1 MNQRIREFVRLVF
14 NVLQNIEVFFLRIFS
29 VIDFPV
35 PPNSNMRRTSAK
47 TIRHYIYSGLTTY
60 LPIATL
66 AQYLGFTFDGTVK
79 VLDFGCGGAGQL
91 RMFTKHF
98 PSANFY
104 ACDVDP
110 SSIDFIKRG
119 YPQVNSCVSNF
130 KPPLPFDSNQFDLI
144 YSVSTFSHFDAETID
159 IWLQEFSRILKVGG
173 LLLLTIEGEF
183 AVKVVASETNES
195 PASIQ
200 SELKR
205 SGIFYKN
212 YEWLNTLQQRGRAL
226 TKSVDISTYFG
237 SAYGN
242 TVLSRKF
249 IDENFNHYGFKVLG
263 VSEGVICERQDLVAL
278 KKLI

>member
-1 MNQRIREFVRLVF
+1 MNQRLRELARLIF
-14 NVLQNIEVFFLRIFS
+14 NLIQNIEVFFLRLFGI
-29 VIDFPV
+29 IDFPV

-47 TIRHYIYSGLTTY
+47 TIKHYIYSGITTY

-66 AQYLGFTFDGTVK
+66 AQYLGVNFDEK
-79 VLDFGCGGAGQL
+79 IKALDFGCGGAGQL

-98 PSANFY
+98 PATHFY

-110 SSIDFIKRG
+110 SSIDFIKRC

-130 KPPLPFDSNQFDLI
+130 KPPLPFESNQFDLI

-159 IWLQEFSRILKVGG
+159 IWLLEFSRILKVNGI
-173 LLLLTIEGEF
+173 LLLTIEGEF
-183 AVKVVASETNES
+183 AIKVVADETAES
-195 PASIQ
+195 P
-200 SELKR
+200 ELIKLELEK

-212 YEWLNTLQQRGRAL
+212 YDWLGTLQKRGRAL

-242 TVLSRKF
+242 TVLGRKF
-249 IDENFNHYGFKVLG
+249 IDEKFNNHGLKVMG
-263 VSEGVICERQDLVAL
+263 VSEGIICERQDLIAL
-278 KKLI
+278 KKLA

>member
-1 MNQRIREFVRLVF
+1 MNQRLREFVRLLF
-14 NVLQNIEVFFLRIFS
+14 NLKQNIGVFFLRLFGI
-29 VIDFPV
+29 IDFPV

-47 TIRHYIYSGLTTY
+47 TIKHYVYSGITTY

-66 AQYLGFTFDGTVK
+66 AQYLGVKFDEKIK

-98 PSANFY
+98 PATHFY

-110 SSIDFIKRG
+110 SSIDFIKRS
-119 YPQVNSCVSNF
+119 YPQVNSCVNNF

-159 IWLQEFSRILKVGG
+159 IWLLEFSRILKVNGI
-173 LLLLTIEGEF
+173 LLLTIEGEF
-183 AVKVVASETNES
+183 AIKVVADETNES
-195 PASIQ
+195 P
-200 SELKR
+200 ELIKFELEK

-212 YEWLNTLQQRGRAL
+212 YEWLGTLQKRGRAL
-226 TKSVDISTYFG
+226 TKSVDISSYFG

-249 IDENFNHYGFKVLG
+249 IDENFSNYGLKVMG
-263 VSEGVICERQDLVAL
+263 VSEGIICERQDLIAL
-278 KKLI
+278 KKLA

>member
-1 MNQRIREFVRLVF
+1 MNQRLREFIRLIF
-14 NVLQNIEVFFLRIFS
+14 NLVQNIEVFFLRMFGI
-29 VIDFPV
+29 IDFPV

-47 TIRHYIYSGLTTY
+47 TIKHYIYSGITTY

-66 AQYLGFTFDGTVK
+66 AQYLGIAFDKKVK

-110 SSIDFIKRG
+110 SSIDFIKRD
-119 YPQVNSCVSNF
+119 YPQVESCVSNF
-130 KPPLPFDSNQFDLI
+130 QPPLPFDSNKFDLI
-144 YSVSTFSHFDAETID
+144 YSVSTFSHFDAKTIN
-159 IWLQEFSRILKVGG
+159 IWLQEFSRILKTGG
-173 LLLLTIEGEF
+173 LLLLTIEGKY
-183 AVKVVASETNES
+183 ALNVVASETNES
-195 PASIQ
+195 PALIQ
-200 SELKR
+200 SELEK

-212 YEWLNTLQQRGRAL
+212 YDWLNPLQQRGRAL

-278 KKLI
+278 KKLT

>member
-1 MNQRIREFVRLVF
+1 MNQRLRELIRLFF
-14 NVLQNIEVFFLRIFS
+14 NLIQNIEVFFLRLLGI
-29 VIDFPV
+29 IDFPV

-47 TIRHYIYSGLTTY
+47 TIKHYIYSGITTY

-66 AQYLGFTFDGTVK
+66 AQYLGVNFDEK
-79 VLDFGCGGAGQL
+79 IKILDFGCGGAGQL

-98 PSANFY
+98 PTTHFY

-119 YPQVNSCVSNF
+119 YPQVNSCVNNF
-130 KPPLPFDSNQFDLI
+130 KPPLPFESNQFDLI
-144 YSVSTFSHFDAETID
+144 YSVSTFSHFDAETINV
-159 IWLQEFSRILKVGG
+159 WLLEFSRILKVNGV
-173 LLLLTIEGEF
+173 LLLTIEGEF
-183 AVKVVASETNES
+183 AIKVVADETTES
-195 PASIQ
+195 P
-200 SELKR
+200 ELIKLELEK

-212 YEWLNTLQQRGRAL
+212 YDWLGTLQKRGKAL

-249 IDENFNHYGFKVLG
+249 IDENFNNYGLKVMG
-263 VSEGVICERQDLVAL
+263 VSEGIICERQDLVAL
-278 KKLI
+278 IKLA